1 MNTNKNEEKFDDS
14 PKNFFEIMWKKN
26 HYIQIFIVAF
36 ALLIA
41 QLLNIDWC
49 IEGWYM
55 AKSDGVMAMIFTCVG
70 LLLPLAVSLI
80 VFFKTIQFWN
90 DLKAGRSR

>member
-1 MNTNKNEEKFDDS
+1 MEINKKEEFDDS

-26 HYIQIFIVAF
+26 HFIQIFIVAF

-41 QLLNIDWC
+41 QLFNLNWC
-49 IEGWYM
+49 IEGWYI
-55 AKSDGVMAMIFTCVG
+55 AKGDGVMAMIFVSMG
-70 LLLPLAVSLI
+70 LLLPLAISLI